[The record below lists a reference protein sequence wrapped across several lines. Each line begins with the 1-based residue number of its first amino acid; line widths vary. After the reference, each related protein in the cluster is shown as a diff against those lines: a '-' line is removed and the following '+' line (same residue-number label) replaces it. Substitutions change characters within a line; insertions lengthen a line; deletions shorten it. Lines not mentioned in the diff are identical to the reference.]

1 MIHKN
6 TGGWVE
12 KRWKDLIDMYR
23 KKEKSGS
30 VGDSMADKAA
40 KWQFYD
46 HMSFMK
52 PYIGG
57 RR

>member
-1 MIHKN
+1 
-6 TGGWVE
+6 
-12 KRWKDLIDMYR
+12 MYG

-30 VGDSMADKAA
+30 AVDSMADKAA

-46 HMSFMK
+46 CMSFMK

>member
-1 MIHKN
+1 M
-6 TGGWVE
+6 GRE
-12 KRWKDLIDMYR
+12 KMDLIDMYR

-30 VGDSMADKAA
+30 AGDSMADKAA

-57 RR
+57 CK